1 MERRKRICIFC
12 SSRYITKEISDKAYK
27 IAYSLGENYDLV
39 WGGGLNGLMGDVYF
53 GFNDRCANCYAIC
66 MEQFMDREPVPKD
79 NWIIK
84 EVYDNLQDRIKRMI
98 ELADGFLILEGGI
111 GTLQEFASVY
121 VEVQS
126 KFIDKPIIV
135 DNSTG
140 FYAFLYSS
148 LYYNKKVYN
157 LGSLPDKYVKWIHEK
172 NINKTVETIKEIVGV

>member
-27 IAYSLGENYDLV
+27 IAYSLGMTYDLV

-53 GFNDRCANCYAIC
+53 GFNDSGAKCYAVC
-66 MEQFMDREPVPKD
+66 MEQFVEREPIPTNDRVV
-79 NWIIK
+79 I
-84 EVYDNLQDRIKRMI
+84 EMHDNLQDRIKRMI

-111 GTLQEFASVY
+111 GTLQEFSSVY

-157 LGSLPDKYVKWIHEK
+157 LGSLPEKYVKWIHEK
-172 NINKTVETIKEIVGV
+172 NYVKTIETIVGII

>member
-27 IAYSLGENYDLV
+27 ISHGLSKTYNLV

-53 GFNDRCANCYAIC
+53 GFKDGGAKCHAVC
-66 MEQFMDREPVPKD
+66 MEQFVEREPIPTND
-79 NWIIK
+79 NVVI
-84 EVYDNLQDRIKRMI
+84 EMYDNLQDRIKRMI

-111 GTLQEFASVY
+111 GTIQEFASVY
-121 VEVQS
+121 VEKQS

-157 LGSLPDKYVKWIHEK
+157 LGSLPEKYINWIHEK
-172 NINKTVETIKEIVGV
+172 NIEKTVRTIKEIVGV